1 MAGSRRRGANPLVQV
16 VVPNRVDLAGGTLD
30 IFPIY
35 LLVPGAMTVN
45 AAICVASV
53 VSVHPVRGGAARL
66 VSDHFSRR
74 AEALDTHC
82 FSTRGAFGLVA
93 RALRHFP
100 PQTGIE
106 LRFRNEAPVGSGIG
120 ASSALLVATM
130 LAMGCHLGKR
140 RRWREVARE
149 AMEIEAAHLRNL
161 TGSQDHIAALRGGIQ
176 GIRYLP
182 GRMEAE
188 RIAPKSPAGRKLAA
202 HGFLASTGKS
212 HFSAGLNW
220 RMIRG
225 AIDGHPEVLRK
236 FRNIARAARE
246 AWEAL
251 SAGETDGVG
260 RAVAREWAIRRT
272 IARGISLHAVDELF
286 SSTEFRRRV
295 SGAKLCGAGGGGM
308 VFGLLREP
316 GDRGAM
322 EEVLKRR
329 GFSPFPFRIS
339 DGPRMARAGG
349 ILGR

>member
-1 MAGSRRRGANPLVQV
+1 MAGSKRRGGKPLVQV

-30 IFPIY
+30 IFPLY

-53 VSVHPVRGGAARL
+53 VSVHPVRGPSRL
-66 VSDHFSRR
+66 VSENFSRR
-74 AEALDTHC
+74 AEARDTHG

-100 PQTGIE
+100 RQTGIE

-120 ASSALLVATM
+120 ASSALLIATM
-130 LAMGCHLGKR
+130 LAMSCHLGR
-140 RRWREVARE
+140 RKGWRELARV

-182 GRMEAE
+182 GRTEAE
-188 RIAPKSPAGRKLAA
+188 RIAPRSPAGRKLEA

-225 AIDGHPEVLRK
+225 AIDGNPEALRRFDK
-236 FRNIARAARE
+236 IGQAARD

-251 SAGETDGVG
+251 STGEIDRIGG
-260 RAVAREWAIRRT
+260 AIAREWAIRRT
-272 IARGISLHAVDELF
+272 IAQGISLRSVDGLF
-286 SSTEFRRRV
+286 SSPEFRRRV

-308 VFGLLREP
+308 VFGLLFEP
-316 GDRGAM
+316 GDREAM
-322 EEVLKRR
+322 EEVLKHR

-339 DGPRMARAGG
+339 AGPCITRAGG
-349 ILGR
+349 IFAR

>member
-1 MAGSRRRGANPLVQV
+1 MAGSKRRGRNPLVQV

-53 VSVHPVRGGAARL
+53 VSVHPVRGAARL
-66 VSDHFSRR
+66 VSDHFSHQ
-74 AEALDTHC
+74 AEALDTHG
-82 FSTRGAFGLVA
+82 FSMRGALGLVA

-130 LAMGCHLGKR
+130 LAMGCHLGGR
-140 RRWREVARE
+140 RNWRELARV

-182 GRMEAE
+182 GRTEVA
-188 RIAPKSPAGRKLAA
+188 RIAPDSSAGRKLAA

-225 AIDGHPEVLRK
+225 AIDGNPEVLRK
-236 FRNIARAARE
+236 FRNIGQAARE

-251 SAGETDGVG
+251 SEGEIDRVG
-260 RAVAREWAIRRT
+260 RALAREWAIRRT
-272 IARGISLHAVDELF
+272 IAQGISLRAVDGLF
-286 SSTEFRRRV
+286 SSPEFRRRV

-316 GDRGAM
+316 GDREAM
-322 EEVLKRR
+322 EEVLRRR

-339 DGPRMARAGG
+339 AGPRIARAGG
-349 ILGR
+349 ILAR

>member
-1 MAGSRRRGANPLVQV
+1 MAGSKRREGNPLVQV

-30 IFPIY
+30 IFPLY

-53 VSVHPVRGGAARL
+53 VSIRPVRGPSRL
-66 VSDHFSRR
+66 VSDNFSHRV
-74 AEALDTHC
+74 EARDTHG
-82 FSTRGAFGLVA
+82 FSTRGALGLVA
-93 RALRHFP
+93 AALRSFP

-106 LRFRNEAPVGSGIG
+106 LRFWNESPVGSGIG
-120 ASSALLVATM
+120 ASSALLIATM
-130 LAMGCHLGKR
+130 LAMGCHLGGRKG
-140 RRWREVARE
+140 WREIARE

-182 GRMEAE
+182 GRTEAE

-225 AIDGHPEVLRK
+225 AIDGNPEALRR
-236 FRNIARAARE
+236 FRKIGQAARE
-246 AWEAL
+246 AWEAV
-251 SAGETDGVG
+251 SAGEIDRTG

-272 IARGISLHAVDELF
+272 IAQGISLRAVDGLF
-286 SSTEFRRRV
+286 SSPEFRRRV

-316 GDRGAM
+316 GDREAM

-339 DGPRMARAGG
+339 AGPRVARGG
-349 ILGR
+349 ETFAC